1 MKFTK
6 GWHLRNDN
14 EMIADRNEIQNQVVT
29 GSIQSCYRPQRLAML
44 KEQGFDLLMIDE
56 AHHSVADSYQSII
69 NELGFNQND
78 RSKLLIGVTA
88 TPDRAGLG
96 SVFDKITFSRSIG
109 TMIKAG
115 YLSPVTGRKILT
127 NLVLNRIQINKG
139 DFCISELSE
148 LVNTTDRNN
157 FIVEKFKEY
166 ALERKTVA
174 FCCDVQHCKDLSDAF
189 KAHGLRAAA
198 VWGDMPHI
206 ERERAL
212 SSLKSGRIQVIT
224 SCGILTEGYDE
235 PTINAI
241 IMARPTRSRS
251 LYIQCVGRGLRL
263 YPSKQDCLVL
273 DFSDKHHN
281 LDGIMSLTSTIPEAE
296 IKENNAPKI
305 EREEIDM
312 RPKIEVLSDCDKEF
326 DILGST
332 RFIWVQVG
340 DEWSLQDDEKN
351 EIIMKP
357 EESGFTAILY
367 FHIGTSQKI
376 VKEPLPLEYCSGVCE
391 DFARRN
397 LKIAFADQNKPWMA
411 ADAAPTQ
418 GQSDFLSKN
427 RISINGMT
435 RGQDSIEIRK
445 IVAAKNKQRR
455 DLSDEPMSDK
465 QRLFLINRG
474 FDTSKMTKLTA
485 MQTIGKIKSEQVKC
499 G

>member
-1 MKFTK
+1 
-6 GWHLRNDN
+6 
-14 EMIADRNEIQNQVVT
+14 
-29 GSIQSCYRPQRLAML
+29 
-44 KEQGFDLLMIDE
+44 
-56 AHHSVADSYQSII
+56 
-69 NELGFNQND
+69 
-78 RSKLLIGVTA
+78 
-88 TPDRAGLG
+88 
-96 SVFDKITFSRSIG
+96 
-109 TMIKAG
+109 MIKAG

-127 NLVLNRIQINKG
+127 NLVLNRIQINHG
-139 DFCISELSE
+139 DFCLSELSE
-148 LVNTTDRNN
+148 LVNTPDRNN

-166 ALERKTVA
+166 APERKTVA

-189 KAHGLRAAA
+189 KAHGIRSAA
-198 VWGDMPHI
+198 VWGDMPSI

-212 SSLKSGRIQVIT
+212 SGLKSGLLQAVT

-296 IKENNAPKI
+296 IKGNAPQV
-305 EREEIDM
+305 EHEEVDM
-312 RPKIEVLSDCDKEF
+312 RPRIEVISDCDKVF

-340 DEWSLQDDEKN
+340 NEWSLQDDEKN
-351 EIIMKP
+351 ELIMHP
-357 EESGFTAILY
+357 AGTGFTAILY
-367 FHIGTSQKI
+367 LQNGTTQKI

-397 LKIAFADQNKPWMA
+397 LKVAFADQSKPWMA
-411 ADAAPTQ
+411 ADATPTQ
-418 GQSDFLSKN
+418 GQIDFLGKN
-427 RISINGMT
+427 KISSNGMT
-435 RGQDSIEIRK
+435 RGQASIEIRK
-445 IVAAKNKQRR
+445 IVAVKNKQRR

-465 QRLFLINRG
+465 QKHFLIG
-474 FDTSKMTKLTA
+474 HGIDTSKMNKLVA
-485 MQTIGKIKSEQVKC
+485 IQTIGKIKSEQVKC